1 MSIDISK
8 VLDDRIENR
17 IDWDRLYKV
26 MSDNGLGLVFD
37 KVRDGK
43 VVERGVFR
51 DKSNKEGVNSQVAE
65 LKRDLNLGKLTSE
78 EYAQHMTS
86 LFKGEDGYVR
96 ILEDLL
102 NDPNIS
108 QSSYEKII
116 KESSEEQVV

>member
-51 DKSNKEGVNSQVAE
+51 NKSNKEGVKDLIKI
-65 LKRDLNLGKLTSE
+65 LKKRKLW
-78 EYAQHMTS
+78 
-86 LFKGEDGYVR
+86 
-96 ILEDLL
+96 
-102 NDPNIS
+102 
-108 QSSYEKII
+108 EK
-116 KESSEEQVV
+116 